1 MTTADH
7 VLVGVGIVGT
17 VAGLFLAAWL
27 LSNGLLYVCV
37 AVGKA
42 KRDRAR
48 RVTR

>member
-7 VLVGVGIVGT
+7 IRVTLGIVAGT
-17 VAGLFLAAWL
+17 VGATWL
-27 LSNGLLYVCV
+27 LSNGLLLVAV